1 VDALPT
7 WDGDHSTAIDY
18 FWEVGELASLKG
30 WMPEALGHW
39 LPTRLKKNSE
49 VQLWFSHLPPT
60 RQEEMRSH
68 YMVYLKGIRDKFLG
82 RRWKM
87 TVNAEFDQQTF
98 RQKGHEDESP
108 QRFIGRRIRFIRL
121 LANSDNGGPLE
132 VFLAMKTAPI
142 SWSTILILENIRD
155 SEELYEKV
163 NEHYEALIDSVRKEH
178 TDVITT
184 HNLASSLRRLGFQQ
198 NPLRTSFRRSANIAA
213 ADGNITEIPEESEM
227 TAQLAEDGR
236 DAEDGAETLKQVFQT
251 LKRWQRPPP
260 KGGYPFPKHD
270 DVMTRM
276 GRVPPSPCKV
286 CGSANHWDRECPDWA
301 VYSEKIRRGLLVISA
316 GLTEEETGM
325 LYHSAYLVLMNER
338 LEEPSL

>member
-1 VDALPT
+1 
-7 WDGDHSTAIDY
+7 
-18 FWEVGELASLKG
+18 
-30 WMPEALGHW
+30 
-39 LPTRLKKNSE
+39 
-49 VQLWFSHLPPT
+49 
-60 RQEEMRSH
+60 
-68 YMVYLKGIRDKFLG
+68 
-82 RRWKM
+82 M

-121 LANSDNGGPLE
+121 LANSDDGGPLE

-142 SWSTILILENIRD
+142 AWSTILILENIRD

-163 NEHYEALIDSVRKEH
+163 NEHYEALIDSVRKESS
-178 TDVITT
+178 DLITT
-184 HNLASSLRRLGFQQ
+184 QNLASSLRRLGFQQ
-198 NPLRTSFRRSANIAA
+198 NPPRTNFRRSANVAA
-213 ADGNITEIPEESEM
+213 ADSNAVEPPGENETLTLPMEES
-227 TAQLAEDGR
+227 R
-236 DAEDGAETLKQVFQT
+236 DTEDGAETLKQVFQT
-251 LKRWQRPPP
+251 LKRRQRPPP

-276 GRVPPSPCKV
+276 GRVPLSPCKV

-301 VYSEKIRRGLLVISA
+301 VYSEKIKRGLLVLST
-316 GLTEEETGM
+316 GPLEEETGM